1 MFYNIDWFLSMLHED
16 HDHDEDHYDD
26 DYDSFDSLNII
37 NIFNSSFQCIRI
49 KNHQK
54 VYEKLSHYQQANI
67 IIIIIMFIIATMP
80 VHYY

>member
-1 MFYNIDWFLSMLHED
+1 MLHED
-16 HDHDEDHYDD
+16 HDNDD
-26 DYDSFDSLNII
+26 DSVGDSVDSFNII

-67 IIIIIMFIIATMP
+67 IIISIIMFIIVSMSM
-80 VHYY
+80 Y